1 MIDEMVYFVSVINQY
16 PGAAY
21 LQEKTS
27 CINARLLISAF
38 SIDFNCIVNL
48 TINSVLECELSG
60 RIINYVV

>member
-38 SIDFNCIVNL
+38 SIDFNCIV
-48 TINSVLECELSG
+48 
-60 RIINYVV
+60 RIV